1 MEDPAIILTAVS
13 FQEVELTVG
22 PPIERTFRIGVGS
35 GRNWLEAIRFPA
47 PLRGEAFASSGDGRL
62 DSIIRLRAVEELV
75 RLQAAVD
82 AARDAAVAHV

>member
-22 PPIERTFRIGVGS
+22 PPVDRTFRVLVGS
-35 GRNWLEAIRFPA
+35 GRNWLEAIRFPF
-47 PLRGEAFASSGDGRL
+47 PVGGTNCTSSGDDRL

-75 RLQAAVD
+75 RLKAAVD
-82 AARDAAVAHV
+82 AARDAEIAHV